1 MKSGSKLESILTKGV
16 FAVTAQ
22 LDLPKESDVSM
33 IETRAEWLKE
43 NVDAIG
49 VPDNQHAVVRI
60 CSMAGA
66 AVLVRMGVEPIM
78 HVVTRDRN
86 RIAMQSDLLGAT
98 ALGIKNVFCVTGD
111 HQSLGNQV
119 DSKNVYDLDSVQL
132 IDCFRTMRDK
142 GTFLGGTERIERELG
157 LFIGGAANPFADPL
171 ALHVI
176 GLAKKIT
183 AGVDFIQ
190 TQSVF
195 DMDRFKE
202 WMGMVRDRGL
212 HENVYIMAGVTPLR
226 SAEMARSMN
235 ERMPGMTIPE
245 TLIDRMAKAQK
256 PDEEGIRICVD
267 HIEELKEVPGLRG
280 LHITAVGW
288 EDRIGQI
295 VEMAG
300 LLPRPMAT

>member
-157 LFIGGAANPFADPL
+157 LFIGGAANPFSDPL

>member
-1 MKSGSKLESILTKGV
+1 MKSGSNLENILTKGV

-22 LDLPKESDVSM
+22 LGLPKESDVSV
-33 IETRAEWLKE
+33 IEKKAESLKE
-43 NVDAIG
+43 NVDAIN
-49 VPDNQHAVVRI
+49 VPDNQRAVVRM

-66 AVLVRMGVEPIM
+66 AVLVRMGLEPIM

-111 HQSLGNQV
+111 HQSLGNQA

-142 GTFLGGTERIERELG
+142 GTLLGGVEIIERKLG

-171 ALHVI
+171 EFRVVR
-176 GLAKKIT
+176 LAKKVQ

-190 TQSVF
+190 TQSVYE
-195 DMDRFKE
+195 MDRFKE

-212 HENVYIMAGVTPLR
+212 HESVYIMAGVTPLK

-235 ERMPGMTIPE
+235 EKIPGMIIPE
-245 TLIDRMAKAQK
+245 ALIDRMARAQK
-256 PDEEGIRICVD
+256 PNEEGIRICVE
-267 HIEELKEVPGLRG
+267 HIEELKGVHGVHG
-280 LHITAVGW
+280 VHISAVGW
-288 EDRIGQI
+288 EDRVSQI

-300 LLPRPMAT
+300 LLPRPMVT

>member
-1 MKSGSKLESILTKGV
+1 MKSGGKLETILTKGV

-22 LDLPKESDVSM
+22 LGLPKGSDVSV
-33 IETRAEWLKE
+33 IEKKAESLKE
-43 NVDAIG
+43 NVDAINI
-49 VPDNQHAVVRI
+49 PDNQLSVVRM

-66 AVLVRMGVEPIM
+66 AILVRMGFEPIM
-78 HVVTRDRN
+78 HMVTRDRN

-111 HQSLGNQV
+111 HQSIGNQT
-119 DSKNVYDLDSVQL
+119 DSKNVHDLDSVQL
-132 IDCFRTMRDK
+132 IDCLRTMRDR
-142 GTFLGGTERIERELG
+142 GTLLGGVERIERPLG

-171 ALHVI
+171 EFRVI
-176 GLAKKIT
+176 RLAKKVH

-190 TQSVF
+190 TQSVY
-195 DMDRFKE
+195 DMNRFKE

-212 HENVYIMAGVTPLR
+212 HESVHIMAGVTPLK

-235 ERMPGMTIPE
+235 EKIPGMTIPE
-245 TLIDRMAKAQK
+245 TVIDRMERAQK
-256 PDEEGIRICVD
+256 PDEEGIRICVEF
-267 HIEELKEVPGLRG
+267 IEELKAIQGVQGV
-280 LHITAVGW
+280 HVTAVNW
-288 EDRIGQI
+288 ENRVGQI

>member
-22 LDLPKESDVSM
+22 LGLPKENDVTV
-33 IETRAEWLKE
+33 IETKAEWLKE

-60 CSMAGA
+60 CSMAAA

-98 ALGIKNVFCVTGD
+98 ALGVKNVFCVTGD

-142 GTFLGGTERIERELG
+142 GTLLGGTERIERELG

-176 GLAKKIT
+176 GLAKKIA

-195 DMDRFKE
+195 EMDRFKE